1 MRRLVDGG
9 MAVNDQRPMI
19 VFAFQKGFADPCQV
33 ILGLILYRDLGSDPR
48 MGEDSRTMT
57 KPTRPGLKKAAM
69 LRRNGLHGL
78 GMNGCDRAVARVGHP
93 IRGQRAGATYLWMQ
107 IGQIRAQAGI
117 LPEWIA
123 QKAAKH
129 PVVIS
134 LQDNP
139 VFTGGNTG
147 HQILDHAAAVGS
159 AVYQI
164 ADMDDW
170 GSPISLHIHSNQS
183 VQADQLIKVAVNVAN
198 RIDGHISLHLVRR
211 AKRRTKFVDLGIQE
225 RFSRPCLHA
234 RIRLSANIEG
244 EAMELASIG
253 LIGLGT
259 MGAALAL
266 NIAEKGHRIAVWNRT
281 GTVTT
286 EFHGTA
292 GVFADQ
298 IVPTDTLEALVAAI
312 KPPRAIILMVPAG
325 QAVDDQIA
333 VLRPLM
339 GKDDLIIDAGNAN
352 FQDTERRAATA
363 QAKGLAYLGIG
374 VSGGEDGARHG
385 PSIMGG
391 GPKEAWDRVAPL
403 LQSIA
408 AHHGDT
414 PCATWMGP
422 RGAGHFVK
430 TVHNGIEYADMQMIA
445 EVYGLMRDGMGS
457 TSAQIASVFENWN
470 GGVLRSYLVEISGVV
485 ARATD
490 PATGAAMLDIILD
503 AAGQKGTGRWTAIEA
518 QHLAAPVPVIEAA
531 VMARNV
537 SSRLEER
544 RAGQAA
550 FGAGPQPLIAGSL
563 TFADLEGAM
572 IAGKIL
578 CYAQG
583 FTMLDVASRTNGWG
597 VPLPECAKV
606 WRAGCIIRSDMLDHM
621 AEALSEDPARNLI
634 LAPTFTALLKTQ
646 HGALRKVVA
655 AAALAG
661 HPMPALSAGLA
672 WFDLMRTARGT
683 ANMIQAQR
691 DFFGAHGF
699 ERIDGQPGKHGP
711 WGAH

>member
-1 MRRLVDGG
+1 MTAL
-9 MAVNDQRPMI
+9 
-19 VFAFQKGFADPCQV
+19 
-33 ILGLILYRDLGSDPR
+33 LGD
-48 MGEDSRTMT
+48 
-57 KPTRPGLKKAAM
+57 
-69 LRRNGLHGL
+69 
-78 GMNGCDRAVARVGHP
+78 
-93 IRGQRAGATYLWMQ
+93 
-107 IGQIRAQAGI
+107 
-117 LPEWIA
+117 
-123 QKAAKH
+123 
-129 PVVIS
+129 
-134 LQDNP
+134 
-139 VFTGGNTG
+139 F
-147 HQILDHAAAVGS
+147 
-159 AVYQI
+159 
-164 ADMDDW
+164 
-170 GSPISLHIHSNQS
+170 
-183 VQADQLIKVAVNVAN
+183 
-198 RIDGHISLHLVRR
+198 
-211 AKRRTKFVDLGIQE
+211 
-225 RFSRPCLHA
+225 
-234 RIRLSANIEG
+234 
-244 EAMELASIG
+244 AMELASIG
-253 LIGLGT
+253 LIGLGP

-281 GTVTT
+281 GAVTIQ
-286 EFHGTA
+286 FFDDA
-292 GVFADQ
+292 GDLASNL
-298 IVPTDTLEALVAAI
+298 VPTDSLQALVAAI

-333 VLRPLM
+333 LLRSLM

-352 FQDTERRAATA
+352 FQDTERRAAA
-363 QAKGLAYLGIG
+363 AEAAGVPFLGIG
-374 VSGGEDGARHG
+374 VSGGEEGARHG

-391 GPKEAWDRVAPL
+391 GPREAWERVAPI

-408 AHHGDT
+408 ALHGQT

-445 EVYGLMRDGMGS
+445 EVYGVMRDGLGLGA
-457 TSAQIASVFENWN
+457 AQIAAVLEGWN
-470 GGVLRSYLVEISGVV
+470 QGTLRSYLIEISGAV

-490 PATGAAMLDIILD
+490 PVSGAAMLDLILD

-537 SSRLEER
+537 SSRLVER
-544 RAGQAA
+544 RAGEAA
-550 FGAGPQPLIAGSL
+550 FGAGPQPLTLDLS
-563 TFADLEGAM
+563 DLESAM

-583 FTMLDVASRTNGWG
+583 FAMLAAASETYGWG

-621 AEALSEDPARNLI
+621 SAALTEDPARNLI
-634 LAPTFTALLKTQ
+634 LAPAFTAHLRAH

-661 HPMPALSAGLA
+661 QAMPALSAGLA

-699 ERIDGQPGKHGP
+699 DRLDGNPGKHGP